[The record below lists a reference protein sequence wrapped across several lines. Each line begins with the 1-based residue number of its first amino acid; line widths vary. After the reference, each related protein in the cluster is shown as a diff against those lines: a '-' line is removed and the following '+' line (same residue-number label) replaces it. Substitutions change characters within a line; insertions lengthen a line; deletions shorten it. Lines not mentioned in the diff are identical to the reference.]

1 MSASRTNGPA
11 GQASFVALY
20 LTTSDLEVGALGPD
34 ILRDEWTRNLTNK
47 SGLFRRLLRR
57 DTERV
62 VL

>member
-34 ILRDEWTRNLTNK
+34 ILRDEWARNLTYK
-47 SGLFRRLLRR
+47 SGALP
-57 DTERV
+57 TIV
-62 VL
+62 AT